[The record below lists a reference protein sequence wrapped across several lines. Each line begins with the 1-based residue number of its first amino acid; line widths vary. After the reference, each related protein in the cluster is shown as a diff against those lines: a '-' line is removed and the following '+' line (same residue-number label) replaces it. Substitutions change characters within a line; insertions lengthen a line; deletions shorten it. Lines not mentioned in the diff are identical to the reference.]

1 MKYIRVKAKYLSPYI
16 RDLVG
21 LSEEVVTVEEG
32 SSVKDVIM
40 KIAEIHG
47 KHVLA
52 QLLDDSERDLRGG
65 VVVLVNNTTVQ
76 DINHK
81 IQDNDTLVFLIALN
95 GG

>member
-47 KHVLA
+47 KQVLA

>member
-47 KHVLA
+47 KRC
-52 QLLDDSERDLRGG
+52 LLSYSMILRG
-65 VVVLVNNTTVQ
+65 
-76 DINHK
+76 I
-81 IQDNDTLVFLIALN
+81 
-95 GG
+95 